1 MDMVI
6 PKKTKKTQGR
16 QKIEVKQ
23 LEGTKRQ
30 VTFSKRRAGLF
41 KKASELCVLCG
52 AEVAVMVITEKDK
65 DKEKENE
72 KGKGKTYCFGH
83 PDVDTVVNRYL
94 SENNNNNNNNYDD
107 NSGFGDSLPV
117 DVNEFNR
124 QYAEAEKVLE
134 KEKRHLAEI
143 EKKVKE
149 RGGGLWWDEALDE
162 NMGLEEMH
170 QYKWALQEV
179 RKKVVDR
186 VNEMRMNKSMSKSPV
201 VVPSVDLRL
210 GHVGLGPLGD
220 GFVHPS
226 NLQGGNNGGGGFFY
240 SHGLGFGPFGQGQ

>member
-1 MDMVI
+1 
-6 PKKTKKTQGR
+6 
-16 QKIEVKQ
+16 
-23 LEGTKRQ
+23 
-30 VTFSKRRAGLF
+30 
-41 KKASELCVLCG
+41 
-52 AEVAVMVITEKDK
+52 
-65 DKEKENE
+65 
-72 KGKGKTYCFGH
+72 
-83 PDVDTVVNRYL
+83 
-94 SENNNNNNNNYDD
+94 
-107 NSGFGDSLPV
+107 

-134 KEKRHLAEI
+134 KEKQHLAEI

-210 GHVGLGPLGD
+210 GDVGLGN

>member
-65 DKEKENE
+65 DKDKENE
-72 KGKGKTYCFGH
+72 KGKGKTY
-83 PDVDTVVNRYL
+83 L
-94 SENNNNNNNNYDD
+94 
-107 NSGFGDSLPV
+107 

-143 EKKVKE
+143 EQKVKE
-149 RGGGLWWDEALDE
+149 RVGGLWWDEALDD

-186 VNEMRMNKSMSKSPV
+186 VNEMRMNKSMSLHGSIHSHSLSHFLSYGGRKHSMV
-201 VVPSVDLRL
+201 AVAWVL
-210 GHVGLGPLGD
+210 G
-220 GFVHPS
+220 
-226 NLQGGNNGGGGFFY
+226 
-240 SHGLGFGPFGQGQ
+240 

>member
-23 LEGTKRQ
+23 LDGTKRQ

-52 AEVAVMVITEKDK
+52 AEVANEKG
-65 DKEKENE
+65 

-94 SENNNNNNNNYDD
+94 SENKNNYED

-143 EKKVKE
+143 EQKAKE

-179 RKKVVDR
+179 RKKVADR
-186 VNEMRMNKSMSKSPV
+186 VNEMRMNKSMSKSTV

-210 GHVGLGPLGD
+210 GHVGLGNGL
-220 GFVHPS
+220 VHPS
-226 NLQGGNNGGGGFFY
+226 NLQGGNNGRGGFFY

>member
-52 AEVAVMVITEKDK
+52 AEVAV
-65 DKEKENE
+65 
-72 KGKGKTYCFGH
+72 
-83 PDVDTVVNRYL
+83 
-94 SENNNNNNNNYDD
+94 
-107 NSGFGDSLPV
+107 
-117 DVNEFNR
+117 
-124 QYAEAEKVLE
+124 LE
-134 KEKRHLAEI
+134 KEKRHLGEI

-210 GHVGLGPLGD
+210 GDVGLGN

-240 SHGLGFGPFGQGQ
+240 SYGLGFGPFGQGQ

>member
-23 LEGTKRQ
+23 LDGTKRQ

-65 DKEKENE
+65 DKDKENE
-72 KGKGKTYCFGH
+72 KGKGKGKTYCFGH

-94 SENNNNNNNNYDD
+94 SENKNNYED

-134 KEKRHLAEI
+134 KEKRHLARSSRRRR
-143 EKKVKE
+143 KE
-149 RGGGLWWDEALDE
+149 
-162 NMGLEEMH
+162 EEVM
-170 QYKWALQEV
+170 
-179 RKKVVDR
+179 
-186 VNEMRMNKSMSKSPV
+186 
-201 VVPSVDLRL
+201 
-210 GHVGLGPLGD
+210 VG
-220 GFVHPS
+220 
-226 NLQGGNNGGGGFFY
+226 
-240 SHGLGFGPFGQGQ
+240 

>member
-52 AEVAVMVITEKDK
+52 AEVAVMVITEK
-65 DKEKENE
+65 EKENE

-83 PDVDTVVNRYL
+83 PDVDTVLNRYL
-94 SENNNNNNNNYDD
+94 SENNNDNNIYND

-134 KEKRHLAEI
+134 KEKRHLEEI
-143 EKKVKE
+143 EQKVKE

-170 QYKWALQEV
+170 HYKWALQEV

-186 VNEMRMNKSMSKSPV
+186 LNEMRMNKSMCKSSV

-210 GHVGLGPLGD
+210 GDVGLEN
-220 GFVHPS
+220 GFIHPS
-226 NLQGGNNGGGGFFY
+226 NLQGGNIGGGELFY
-240 SHGLGFGPFGQGQ
+240 SHGLGLTGPFGQGQ